1 VCISGAHAPPFL
13 IHFGPHA
20 FFVSQLIVS
29 TLLNAH
35 ASPETRAP
43 TPVHLYA
50 NTTRRPERAAAAR
63 MGPTGRGMMLALAAL
78 WAIVLGADAWRWAGG
93 AGRGVGG
100 RRPGLAHLPRSRWVG
115 VNRRSPFPFAGQRG
129 GGLAAGD
136 VGAAADG
143 EGGDGNAGR
152 AGAIKVGPA
161 SVCVA
166 GGRPWL
172 AGRGARCLC
181 ARMLALRLVAD
192 PRHMYIPHVSLPAA
206 GVDANVWWLARE
218 LDGIK
223 QVVQAQSTALEA
235 KIQAQST
242 ALEAKIQAQGTALEA
257 KIQAQGT
264 ALEAK
269 MEKQDERLAG
279 IEKAL
284 VSWRIN
290 FAWVAAGFAG
300 LEFVLANK
308 EVIVGVLESIGQ
320 HK

>member
-1 VCISGAHAPPFL
+1 
-13 IHFGPHA
+13 
-20 FFVSQLIVS
+20 
-29 TLLNAH
+29 
-35 ASPETRAP
+35 
-43 TPVHLYA
+43 
-50 NTTRRPERAAAAR
+50 

-100 RRPGLAHLPRSRWVG
+100 RRPGVAHRPRSRWISIG
-115 VNRRSPFPFAGQRG
+115 PNRRPPFAGQRG

-143 EGGDGNAGR
+143 EGGDSNAGR

-161 SVCVA
+161 SVCVV

-181 ARMLALRLVAD
+181 VRMLALRLVAD
-192 PRHMYIPHVSLPAA
+192 PRHMYIPQVSLPAA

-223 QVVQAQSTALEA
+223 QAVQAQGS
-235 KIQAQST
+235 
-242 ALEAKIQAQGTALEA
+242 ALEAKIQAQGSALEA
-257 KIQAQGT
+257 KI
-264 ALEAK
+264 
-269 MEKQDERLAG
+269 EKQDERLAG

-284 VSWRIN
+284 VSWKIN
-290 FAWVAAGFAG
+290 FAWVAAGFAA